1 MYTEYFGL
9 SERPFNVIPDPGYL
23 YFSTQHQAALTYL
36 EYGITEGLGFVL
48 LTGDIGSGKTTLVQ
62 HLISR
67 LDSGVELGVI
77 FNTNLEADDL
87 LQMILQ
93 EYGVEEEAKSKAKA
107 LDLLQNFLIDKFA
120 AGKRTILIIDEAQN
134 LSHRALEEVRMITN
148 LHTDKAPLIQII
160 LVGQPELRDR
170 IRDPRLLQLAQRV
183 TIHYHIGPLSLKET
197 ENYIRHRLQYAGAKD
212 PDIFTVGAA
221 MAIHEHCGGIPRSIN
236 IICDAALLS
245 AFSEQSPKVTKKLA
259 QEVIREKD
267 EDVLLLTD
275 QVADDGKAIAVESDK
290 KGGNGV
296 SDAFLYRLNNVE
308 AQVAKLSAQFN
319 WQLEELKSQS
329 EMNRDKLVNELQGNL
344 ERERKLSHAL
354 TMKYSSIKAEFRE
367 LKKRMEQAG
376 LDESQSGKN

>member
-36 EYGITEGLGFVL
+36 EYGINEGLGFVL
-48 LTGDIGSGKTTLVQ
+48 LTGDIGAGKTTLVQ
-62 HLISR
+62 HLVSR
-67 LDSGVELGVI
+67 LDKSVELGVI
-77 FNTNLEADDL
+77 FNTNLAADDL

-93 EYGVEEEAKSKAKA
+93 EFGVEEEAKNKAKA
-107 LDLLQNFLIDKFA
+107 LDLLQGFLIDRFA
-120 AGKRTILIIDEAQN
+120 AGKRVILIIDEAQN
-134 LSHRALEEVRMITN
+134 LSREALEEVRMITN

-183 TIHYHIGPLSLKET
+183 TIHYHIGPLTLKET
-197 ENYIRHRLQYAGAKD
+197 ENYIRHRLQYAGAED
-212 PDIFTVGAA
+212 PDIFTLGAA

-259 QEVIREKD
+259 LEVIKEKD

-275 QVADDGKAIAVESDK
+275 QVVDPGEAVPAGTGKKE
-290 KGGNGV
+290 GYNG
-296 SDAFLYRLNNVE
+296 SEALFHRLNHVE
-308 AQVAKLSAQFN
+308 AQIAKLSAQFN

-329 EMNRDKLVNELQGNL
+329 ELNRDRLVNELQRNL
-344 ERERKLSHAL
+344 EKERKLSHAL
-354 TMKYSSIKAEFRE
+354 TMKYSSIKADYEM
-367 LKKRMEQAG
+367 LKKKCG
-376 LDESQSGKN
+376 QSGTDSKPSDKN